1 MQGARKAVRAPIADA
16 MSSAVNPSWLSLAST
31 LAPAAI
37 SSTAHASSP
46 WELARISA
54 VIPSISSWTGPYSA
68 QLPAIRVPATPPALS
83 PPPTPPDAGEDATA
97 CGPPAAAEAF
107 VALSPQLRSMCA
119 SMMYDSATRP
129 SNTAASSA
137 SAQTKPCAST
147 HSRGMKLRELSAK
160 RDLRNR
166 RARK

>member
-1 MQGARKAVRAPIADA
+1 MQGGAKAVRAPIADA

-68 QLPAIRVPATPPALS
+68 QLPAIRVPATPPGTL
-83 PPPTPPDAGEDATA
+83 TA
-97 CGPPAAAEAF
+97 SHAARRGGGRDR
-107 VALSPQLRSMCA
+107 L
-119 SMMYDSATRP
+119 RP
-129 SNTAASSA
+129 SSSSGGIRRCRPSCAA
-137 SAQTKPCAST
+137 CA
-147 HSRGMKLRELSAK
+147 
-160 RDLRNR
+160 
-166 RARK
+166 RA